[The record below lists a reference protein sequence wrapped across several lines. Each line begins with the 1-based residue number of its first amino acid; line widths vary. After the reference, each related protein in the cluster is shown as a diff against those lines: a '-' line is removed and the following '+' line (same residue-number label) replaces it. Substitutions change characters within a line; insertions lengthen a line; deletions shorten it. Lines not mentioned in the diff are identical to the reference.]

1 MHLLHRDYS
10 RNAMTEGNGAGFY
23 SDMTG
28 LNVKHYVADNFKN
41 GLIRKAE
48 STT

>member
-1 MHLLHRDYS
+1 
-10 RNAMTEGNGAGFY
+10 MTKGNGAGFY
-23 SDMTG
+23 NGMTG
-28 LNVKHYVADNFKN
+28 LYVKHYVANNFKN